1 MTAWSSRN
9 TANKPTSPRA
19 PREQGFKY
27 PNWVLSPARPAPL
40 PSDQA
45 AALAARHHLRKLGA
59 RPRLGPYIASLW
71 RRRDFAWVL
80 ATSDAYGKNQGS
92 YLGQLWGVLKPM
104 LQVAVFYLIF
114 GVVIKG
120 ARQGI
125 TDFLSYLVIGT
136 FLFEF
141 IASGLNNGGR
151 AIASK
156 VKLVRALE
164 FPRAVLPISVTLTEL
179 IMMWPAMVIMLVI
192 VTAKGHTPTWSW
204 LGLIPAIALI
214 YLFVLGCGFFLAR
227 VVSATPDLGNLV
239 PIVTQLARYVS
250 GVFFSL
256 QVLASNLGPLGQ
268 VAIYEPFAL
277 YLTLA
282 RSTLLEEIHA
292 TPLDWALGCGY
303 SAAALVGGFIYFWLA
318 EARYGRD

>member
-1 MTAWSSRN
+1 MH
-9 TANKPTSPRA
+9 
-19 PREQGFKY
+19 
-27 PNWVLSPARPAPL
+27 SPARPLPL
-40 PSDQA
+40 SSEEA
-45 AALAARHHLRKLGA
+45 AALAARHGLRKLGA
-59 RPRLGPYIASLW
+59 RPRLWPYTVSLW
-71 RRRDFAWVL
+71 RRRDFTWEL

-92 YLGQLWGVLKPM
+92 YLGQLWGVLKPL
-104 LQVAVFYLIF
+104 LQVAVFYVIF
-114 GVVIKG
+114 GIVIKA
-120 ARQGI
+120 ARGGI
-125 TDFLSYLVIGT
+125 EDFLSYLVIGT

-179 IMMWPAMVIMLVI
+179 IMMWPAMAIMLVI
-192 VTAKGHTPTWSW
+192 VLTRGHRPSWSW
-204 LGLIPAIALI
+204 LALIPAVALV
-214 YLFVLGCGFFLAR
+214 YMFVLGCGFFLAR

-239 PIVTQLARYVS
+239 PVVTQLARYVA

-256 QVLASNLGPLGQ
+256 EALASGFGPLGQ
-268 VAIYEPFAL
+268 IAIYEPFAL

-282 RSTLLEEIHA
+282 RSAILSEVQASGFH
-292 TPLDWALGCGY
+292 WALGCAY
-303 SAAALVGGFIYFWLA
+303 SVAALGFGYVFFWLA

>member
-1 MTAWSSRN
+1 MAS
-9 TANKPTSPRA
+9 ADA
-19 PREQGFKY
+19 Q
-27 PNWVLSPARPAPL
+27 
-40 PSDQA
+40 
-45 AALAARHHLRKLGA
+45 ALAERHGLRKLGA

-71 RRRDFAWVL
+71 QRRDFTWEL

-92 YLGQLWGVLKPM
+92 YLGQLWGVLKPL

-114 GVVIKG
+114 GVVITG

-125 TDFLSYLVIGT
+125 HDFLSYLVIGT

-141 IASGLNNGGR
+141 MASGLNNGGR

-164 FPRAVLPISVTLTEL
+164 FPRAVLPISVTLTEM
-179 IMMWPAMVIMLVI
+179 IMMWPAMVIMLGI
-192 VTAKGHTPTWSW
+192 VMVKGHTPTWSW
-204 LGLIPAIALI
+204 LLLIPALLLV
-214 YLFVLGCGFFLAR
+214 YTFVLGCGFFLAR

-239 PIVTQLARYVS
+239 PIITQLARYVS

-256 QVLASNLGPLGQ
+256 QALAAGLGPLGDA
-268 VAIYEPFAL
+268 AIYEPFAL

-282 RSTLLEEIHA
+282 RSAILAEVHAGPLEW
-292 TPLDWALGCGY
+292 TLGCVY
-303 SAAALVGGFIYFWLA
+303 SAVFLVGGFVYFWLA

>member
-1 MTAWSSRN
+1 MRS
-9 TANKPTSPRA
+9 PT
-19 PREQGFKY
+19 
-27 PNWVLSPARPAPL
+27 ARPRPL
-40 PSDQA
+40 PSAEA
-45 AALAARHHLRKLGA
+45 AALAARHGLRKLGA
-59 RPRLGPYIASLW
+59 RPRLWPYTVSLW
-71 RRRDFAWVL
+71 RRRDFTWEL

-92 YLGQLWGVLKPM
+92 YLGQLWGVLKPL
-104 LQVAVFYLIF
+104 LQVAVFYVIF
-114 GVVIKG
+114 GLVITG

-125 TDFLSYLVIGT
+125 ADFLSYLVIGT

-141 IASGLNNGGR
+141 MASGLNNGGR

-179 IMMWPAMVIMLVI
+179 IMMWPAMLIMLVI
-192 VTAKGHTPTWSW
+192 VLVKGHMPTWSW
-204 LGLIPAIALI
+204 LLLAPAIALV
-214 YLFVLGCGFFLAR
+214 YMFVLGVGFFLAR

-239 PIVTQLARYVS
+239 PILTQMARYCA

-256 QVLASNLGPLGQ
+256 EALAAGFGALGQ

-277 YLTLA
+277 YLTLS
-282 RSTLLEEIHA
+282 RSAILPEVQAGPFH
-292 TPLDWALGCGY
+292 WALGAGY
-303 SAAALVGGFIYFWLA
+303 SVAALLLGYVYFWLA

>member
-1 MTAWSSRN
+1 VRS
-9 TANKPTSPRA
+9 PT
-19 PREQGFKY
+19 
-27 PNWVLSPARPAPL
+27 RPEPL
-40 PSDQA
+40 PSAEA
-45 AALAARHHLRKLGA
+45 AALAARHSLRKLGA
-59 RPRLGPYIASLW
+59 RPRLIPYIASLW
-71 RRRDFAWVL
+71 RRRDFAWEL

-92 YLGQLWGVLKPM
+92 YLGQLWGVLKPL

-114 GVVIKG
+114 GVVIDG

-125 TDFLSYLVIGT
+125 EDFLSYLVVGT

-141 IASGLNNGGR
+141 MASGLNNGGR

-156 VKLVRALE
+156 VKLVRALD
-164 FPRAVLPISVTLTEL
+164 FPRAVLPISVTLTEM
-179 IMMWPAMVIMLVI
+179 IMMWPAMIIMLAI
-192 VTAKGHTPTWSW
+192 VMVKGHHPTWSW
-204 LGLIPAIALI
+204 LLLIPALLLT
-214 YLFVLGCGFFLAR
+214 YVFVLGCGFFLAR

-239 PIVTQLARYVS
+239 PIITQLARYVS

-256 QVLASNLGPLGQ
+256 EVLATRLGPLGD

-282 RSTLLEEIHA
+282 RSAVLTEVHA
-292 TPLDWALGCGY
+292 GPFHWALGFAY
-303 SAAALVGGFIYFWLA
+303 SLAVVVSGFVYFWLA

>member
-1 MTAWSSRN
+1 
-9 TANKPTSPRA
+9 
-19 PREQGFKY
+19 
-27 PNWVLSPARPAPL
+27 
-40 PSDQA
+40 
-45 AALAARHHLRKLGA
+45 
-59 RPRLGPYIASLW
+59 LW
-71 RRRDFAWVL
+71 QRRDFTWVL

-92 YLGQLWGVLKPM
+92 YLGQLWGVLKPL
-104 LQVAVFYLIF
+104 LQVAVFYVVF
-114 GVVIKG
+114 GIVIRG

-125 TDFLSYLVIGT
+125 EDFLSYLVIGT

-179 IMMWPAMVIMLVI
+179 VMMWPAMVIMVVI
-192 VTAKGHTPTWSW
+192 VLIKGHRPSWTW
-204 LGLIPAIALI
+204 LELIPAVVLI

-227 VVSATPDLGNLV
+227 IVSATPDLGNLV
-239 PIVTQLARYVS
+239 PIVTQLARYVA

-256 QVLASNLGPLGQ
+256 EVLAANLGVLGKL
-268 VAIYEPFAL
+268 AIYEPFAV

-282 RSTLLEEIHA
+282 RSAILTEVKAGWLE
-292 TPLDWALGCGY
+292 WSLGVGY
-303 SAAALVGGFIYFWLA
+303 SLVVLVFGFIYFWLA
-318 EARYGRD
+318 EARYGKD